1 MKLRDYMN
9 GIDDDMTVRIFAGC
23 MTIFHGK
30 KVDVSEKE
38 WNIKVRPYMDYDVVR
53 ESIINGVNV
62 LSIW

>member
-9 GIDDDMTVRIFAGC
+9 GIGNDTTVRIFAGC
-23 MTIFHGK
+23 MTIFHGRK
-30 KVDVSEKE
+30 SDVSEKE
-38 WNIKVRPYMDYDVVR
+38 WNIKVHPYMDCDVVR